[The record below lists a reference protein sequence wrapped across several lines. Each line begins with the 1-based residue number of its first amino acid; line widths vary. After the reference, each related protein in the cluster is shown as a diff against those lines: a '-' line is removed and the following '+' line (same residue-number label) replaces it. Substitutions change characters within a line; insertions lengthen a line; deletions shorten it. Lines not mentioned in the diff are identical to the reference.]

1 MSEPVEVRVADL
13 AALRSY
19 AGSADERSAAVRV
32 VVESASG
39 ALALVP
45 RPEWPRLRSLRSR
58 RAEGGAVV
66 VARFA
71 RPVAVAEVVAEL
83 GRQAVW
89 PSVVAARAGRLDERV
104 FNPIG
109 FRPGWDRGV
118 VPLPPDPL
126 TPALVAGLR
135 DVQGVRV
142 GPGADARTVAGL
154 AMAGVP
160 LVGPAYA
167 EVDLDDP
174 LAREEHS
181 LELRR
186 AALDEHGSI
195 DWQRPVSVL
204 LATRRPEQLDFAL
217 AQVARQR
224 GVASVQLVLAPH
236 GFAVDPESVR
246 SAVGPGVDV
255 RVVPADAGQRLG
267 AGLQAPAAAARG
279 GAGAGGA
286 PGRMFRGG
294 RGPAARLWGAGL
306 PPGAGAAD
314 GDVLLKMDD
323 DDWYAPDVVADLLR
337 ARAYSGAELVG
348 MPAEFHY
355 LAPRDLTV
363 KRGHPTELYARFVA
377 GGTMMVDREV
387 LREVGGFRPVRKYVD
402 AQLLTAVTAAGG
414 AIYRTHGLGYVL
426 RRNESGHTWEVDLD
440 YLLDPSRV
448 ERTWPGLT
456 PSRLM
461 EL

>member
-1 MSEPVEVRVADL
+1 MAERRTEVRVADL
-13 AALRSY
+13 LALRSY
-19 AGSADERSAAVRV
+19 DGPADERSAVVRV
-32 VVESASG
+32 LVESAPG

-45 RPEWPRLRSLRSR
+45 RPEWPPLTSLRSR
-58 RAEGGAVV
+58 RAEGGWLV

-71 RPVAVAEVVAEL
+71 RPVAVAEVVSEL

-89 PSVVAARAGRLDERV
+89 PVVVAVREDPARLDERL

-109 FRPGWDRGV
+109 FRSAWERGV
-118 VPLPPDPL
+118 VALGSAPL
-126 TPALVAGLR
+126 TPSLVAELR
-135 DVQGVRV
+135 DAQGVAV
-142 GPGADARTVAGL
+142 GPDADPRTVAGL

-160 LVGPAYA
+160 LTGAGFD

-181 LELRR
+181 LVLRR
-186 AALDEHGSI
+186 AALDAHGSI

-224 GVASVQLVLAPH
+224 GVAALQLVLAPH
-236 GFAVDPESVR
+236 GFTVDEAWVR
-246 SAVGPGVDV
+246 AAVGPAVDV
-255 RVVPADAGQRLG
+255 RL
-267 AGLQAPAAAARG
+267 APASADTIFGDVLHAAAG
-279 GAGAGGA
+279 V
-286 PGRMFRGG
+286 
-294 RGPAARLWGAGL
+294 
-306 PPGAGAAD
+306 AD

-323 DDWYAPDVVADLLR
+323 DDWYAPDVVTDLLR
-337 ARAYSGAELVG
+337 ARAYSGAQLVG

-355 LAPRDLTV
+355 VAPRDLTV

-377 GGTMMVDREV
+377 GGTMLVDRPV
-387 LREVGGFRPVRKYVD
+387 LREVGGFRSVRRYVD

-448 ERTWPGLT
+448 ERSWTGLT

>member
-1 MSEPVEVRVADL
+1 MVEVRVADL
-13 AALRSY
+13 LALRSY
-19 AGSADERSAAVRV
+19 VGSADGPADERSAVVRV
-32 VVESASG
+32 VVESAPG

-45 RPEWPRLRSLRSR
+45 RPEWPRLTSLRSR
-58 RAEGGAVV
+58 RAEGGWLV

-71 RPVAVAEVVAEL
+71 RPVPVADVVAEL

-89 PSVVAARAGRLDERV
+89 PAVVATRDDPTRLDERL

-109 FRPGWDRGV
+109 FRPAWDRGV
-118 VPLPPDPL
+118 VPLGPAEL
-126 TPALVAGLR
+126 TPALVADLR
-135 DVQGVRV
+135 DAQGVAV
-142 GPGADARTVAGL
+142 GQDADPRTVAGL

-160 LVGPAYA
+160 LVGPGFE

-181 LELRR
+181 LVLRR
-186 AALDEHGSI
+186 AALDEHGAI

-224 GVASVQLVLAPH
+224 GVASLQLVLAPH
-236 GFAVDPESVR
+236 GFTVDEARVR
-246 SAVGPGVDV
+246 AAVGPAVDV
-255 RVVPADAGQRLG
+255 RL
-267 AGLQAPAAAARG
+267 APASADTIFGDVLHAAA
-279 GAGAGGA
+279 
-286 PGRMFRGG
+286 
-294 RGPAARLWGAGL
+294 LV
-306 PPGAGAAD
+306 AD

-337 ARAYSGAELVG
+337 ARAYSGAQLVG

-355 LAPRDLTV
+355 VAPRDLTV

-377 GGTMMVDREV
+377 GGTMMVDRPV
-387 LREVGGFRPVRKYVD
+387 LREVGGFRSVRKYVD

-448 ERTWPGLT
+448 ERTWTGFT

>member
-1 MSEPVEVRVADL
+1 MSDPVEVRVADL
-13 AALRSY
+13 AALRTY

-32 VVESASG
+32 VVGSAPA

-66 VARFA
+66 VARFV

-89 PSVVAARAGRLDERV
+89 PTVVAARAGRLDERV
-104 FNPIG
+104 FNPVG

-118 VPLPPDPL
+118 VSLPPGPL

-135 DVQGVRV
+135 DAQGVRV

-255 RVVPADAGQRLG
+255 RVVPADADTLFGDV
-267 AGLQAPAAAARG
+267 LQAAAV
-279 GAGAGGA
+279 
-286 PGRMFRGG
+286 
-294 RGPAARLWGAGL
+294 
-306 PPGAGAAD
+306 AAD

-337 ARAYSGAELVG
+337 ARVYSGAELVG

-456 PSRLM
+456 PSRLL

>member
-1 MSEPVEVRVADL
+1 MSEPVPARAEIRVADL
-13 AALRSY
+13 LALRSY
-19 AGSADERSAAVRV
+19 AGSADERSAVVRV
-32 VVESASG
+32 VVESAPG

-45 RPEWPRLRSLRSR
+45 RPEWPRLTSLRSR
-58 RAEGGAVV
+58 RAEGGWLV

-71 RPVAVAEVVAEL
+71 RPVAVVEVVAEL

-89 PSVVAARAGRLDERV
+89 PSVVAVREGRLDERL

-109 FRPGWDRGV
+109 FRASWDRGV
-118 VPLPPDPL
+118 VPLGSAEL
-126 TPALVAGLR
+126 TPALVAELR
-135 DVQGVRV
+135 DAQGVSV
-142 GPGADARTVAGL
+142 GPDADPGTVAGL

-160 LVGPAYA
+160 LVGPGLA

-181 LELRR
+181 LVLRR

-224 GVASVQLVLAPH
+224 GVAALQLVLAPH
-236 GFAVDPESVR
+236 GFAVDEARVR
-246 SAVGPGVDV
+246 DAVGPAVDV
-255 RVVPADAGQRLG
+255 RL
-267 AGLQAPAAAARG
+267 APAAADTIFG
-279 GAGAGGA
+279 DVLH
-286 PGRMFRGG
+286 
-294 RGPAARLWGAGL
+294 AAASV
-306 PPGAGAAD
+306 AD

-337 ARAYSGAELVG
+337 ARAYSGAQLVG

-377 GGTMMVDREV
+377 GGTMMVDRPV
-387 LREVGGFRPVRKYVD
+387 LREVGGFRSVRKYVD
-402 AQLLTAVTAAGG
+402 AQLLAAVTAAGG

-426 RRNESGHTWEVDLD
+426 RRNESGHTWDVDLD
-440 YLLDPSRV
+440 YLLDPARV
-448 ERTWPGLT
+448 ERTWTGLT
-456 PSRLM
+456 PSRLL

>member
-255 RVVPADAGQRLG
+255 RVVPADAGTLFG
-267 AGLQAPAAAARG
+267 DVLQAAAA
-279 GAGAGGA
+279 
-286 PGRMFRGG
+286 
-294 RGPAARLWGAGL
+294 
-306 PPGAGAAD
+306 AAD

-426 RRNESGHTWEVDLD
+426 RRNESGHTWDVDLD
-440 YLLDPSRV
+440 YLLDPARV
-448 ERTWPGLT
+448 ERTWTGLT
-456 PSRLM
+456 PSRLL

>member
-1 MSEPVEVRVADL
+1 MSEVRVADL
-13 AALRSY
+13 LALRSY
-19 AGSADERSAAVRV
+19 DGSAGERSAV
-32 VVESASG
+32 VTVHVESAPG

-45 RPEWPRLRSLRSR
+45 RPEWPPLRSLRSR
-58 RAEGGAVV
+58 RAERGWVV

-89 PSVVAARAGRLDERV
+89 PVVVAVREGRLDERL

-109 FRPGWDRGV
+109 FRPAWDRGV
-118 VPLPPDPL
+118 VPLPAVSL
-126 TPALVAGLR
+126 TPGLVAGLR
-135 DVQGVRV
+135 DAQGVVV
-142 GPGADARTVAGL
+142 GPDADPRIVAGL
-154 AMAGVP
+154 AMSGVP
-160 LVGPAYA
+160 LVGPGFD
-167 EVDLDDP
+167 EVDLDDA

-181 LELRR
+181 LVLRR

-204 LATRRPEQLDFAL
+204 LATRRPEQLGFAL
-217 AQVARQR
+217 AQVARQQ
-224 GVASVQLVLAPH
+224 GVAALQLVLAPH
-236 GFAVDPESVR
+236 GFTVDEARVR
-246 SAVGPGVDV
+246 DAVGPAVDV
-255 RVVPADAGQRLG
+255 RL
-267 AGLQAPAAAARG
+267 APAAADTLFG
-279 GAGAGGA
+279 DVLH
-286 PGRMFRGG
+286 
-294 RGPAARLWGAGL
+294 AAASV
-306 PPGAGAAD
+306 AD

-337 ARAYSGAELVG
+337 ARAYSGAQLVG

-377 GGTMMVDREV
+377 GGTMMVDRPV
-387 LREVGGFRPVRKYVD
+387 LREVGGFRSVRKYVD

-456 PSRLM
+456 PSRLL
-461 EL
+461 ELG

>member
-1 MSEPVEVRVADL
+1 MSEVRVADL
-13 AALRSY
+13 LALRSY
-19 AGSADERSAAVRV
+19 DGSAGERSAV
-32 VVESASG
+32 VTVHVESAPG
-39 ALALVP
+39 ALALLP
-45 RPEWPRLRSLRSR
+45 RPEWPPLRSLRSR
-58 RAEGGAVV
+58 RAEGGWVV
-66 VARFA
+66 VARFT

-89 PSVVAARAGRLDERV
+89 PAVVAVREGRLDERL

-109 FRPGWDRGV
+109 FRPAWERGV
-118 VPLPPDPL
+118 VPLPPAPL
-126 TPALVAGLR
+126 TLGLVAGLR
-135 DVQGVRV
+135 DAQGVVV
-142 GPGADARTVAGL
+142 GPDADPRTVAGL
-154 AMAGVP
+154 AMSGVP
-160 LVGPAYA
+160 LVGPGFD

-181 LELRR
+181 LVLRR

-204 LATRRPEQLDFAL
+204 LATRRPEQLGFAL

-224 GVASVQLVLAPH
+224 GVAALQLVLAPH
-236 GFAVDPESVR
+236 GFTVDEARVR
-246 SAVGPGVDV
+246 DAVGPAVDV
-255 RVVPADAGQRLG
+255 RL
-267 AGLQAPAAAARG
+267 APAAADTLFG
-279 GAGAGGA
+279 DVLH
-286 PGRMFRGG
+286 
-294 RGPAARLWGAGL
+294 AAASV
-306 PPGAGAAD
+306 AD

-337 ARAYSGAELVG
+337 ARAYSGAQLVG

-377 GGTMMVDREV
+377 GGTMMVDRPV
-387 LREVGGFRPVRKYVD
+387 LREVGGFRSVRKYVD

-456 PSRLM
+456 PSRLL
-461 EL
+461 ELG

>member
-1 MSEPVEVRVADL
+1 MSEASPAKAGRFEVRCPDL
-13 AALRSY
+13 VALRSY
-19 AGSADERSAAVRV
+19 DGAGDARAAVVAVHLEAAR
-32 VVESASG
+32 G
-39 ALALVP
+39 ALSLVP
-45 RPEWPRLRSLRSR
+45 RPEWPRLTSLRSR
-58 RAEGGAVV
+58 RDGDGFVL

-71 RPVAVAEVVAEL
+71 RPAPVADVVAEV

-89 PSVVAARAGRLDERV
+89 PAVVAVRPGLDVRV
-104 FNPIG
+104 LNPIG
-109 FRPGWDRGV
+109 FRTDWERGV
-118 VPLPPDPL
+118 VDLPPGPP
-126 TPALVAGLR
+126 TAALVTGLR
-135 DVQGVRV
+135 DAQGVRV
-142 GPGADARTVAGL
+142 GADADPQTVAGL

-160 LVGPAYA
+160 LVGAGFG

-174 LAREEHS
+174 LTREEHS

-186 AALDEHGSI
+186 VALDEHGSV

-204 LATRRPEQLDFAL
+204 LATRRPDQLDFAL

-224 GVASVQLVLAPH
+224 GVASLQLVLAPH
-236 GFAVDPESVR
+236 GFDVDPARVR
-246 SAVGPGVDV
+246 DAVGVDV
-255 RVVPADAGQRLG
+255 RVVPAPAETLFGDV
-267 AGLQAPAAAARG
+267 LQAAAA
-279 GAGAGGA
+279 
-286 PGRMFRGG
+286 
-294 RGPAARLWGAGL
+294 
-306 PPGAGAAD
+306 AAD

-337 ARAYSGAELVG
+337 ARTYSGAQLTG

-363 KRGHPTELYARFVA
+363 KRGHPTEVYARFVA
-377 GGTMMVDREV
+377 GGTLLVDRSV
-387 LREVGGFRPVRKYVD
+387 LREVGGFRSVRKYVD
-402 AQLLTAVTAAGG
+402 AQLLAAVTAAGG

-426 RRNESGHTWEVDLD
+426 RRNESGHTWEVGMD

-448 ERTWPGLT
+448 QRTWPGFT